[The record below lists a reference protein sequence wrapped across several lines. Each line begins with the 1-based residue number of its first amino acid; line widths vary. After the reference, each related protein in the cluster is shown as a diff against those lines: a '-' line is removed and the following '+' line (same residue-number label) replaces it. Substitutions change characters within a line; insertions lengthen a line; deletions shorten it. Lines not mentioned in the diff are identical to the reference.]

1 MAGRPKGLPKTGG
14 RAKGTCN
21 GDVAKLRGLILN
33 ALDKAGGEEYLYQQS
48 IENPAQFLTLI
59 GKVLPKDVNVGGQ
72 PDNPVEH
79 KVSLAPVLTPEQW
92 MQAFG
97 PK

>member
-1 MAGRPKGLPKTGG
+1 MAWPKGKPRPANSG
-14 RAKGTCN
+14 RQKGTCN

-48 IENPAQFLTLI
+48 IENPSQFLSLI

-72 PDNPVEH
+72 ADNPIQTVT
-79 KVSLAPVLTPEQW
+79 KVKLIPLE
-92 MQAFG
+92 
-97 PK
+97 

>member
-48 IENPAQFLTLI
+48 IENPGQFLTLI
-59 GKVLPKDVNVGGQ
+59 GKVLPKDMILSGNPDKPLISKIEVEIVNPQ
-72 PDNPVEH
+72 N
-79 KVSLAPVLTPEQW
+79 
-92 MQAFG
+92 
-97 PK
+97 